1 MTVGV
6 ASLWSRFLI
15 LRIGT
20 SLGFALF
27 AFSLPLYRS
36 HTGHSILGIWSY
48 PFFALVAV
56 TYLGLAS
63 WVFRTLRPD
72 RMSTWSAHSKGAVAS
87 FELGVLLWGIAYFI
101 SALDDR
107 KNAGRVTNLDFVGSI
122 APIPSIL
129 EWLALCL
136 WALAALL
143 AIMPRF
149 KDRRDGIAVSVAA
162 TVFTL
167 LAVEGGLRVFFAIAP
182 MTQGFPTYAGELWA
196 RRYVSLNSEGFR
208 DAEHSKA
215 VDPSVL
221 RLLVVGDSFAYGE
234 GIKRTADRF
243 GEQVTGRLVEATG
256 KPWMSMNASRG
267 GTHTLDHI
275 EFLRRMLPY
284 RPRLVVLLYV
294 FNDIDYLFQ
303 VTPDWKASRYSPVG
317 VLYSNSHLFQQV
329 YMLFKRVA
337 GARIDGVAAYEDD
350 KLVSRHLVDVKRF
363 VTLAADHGASVFVV
377 PIDASV
383 ARSGGLRP
391 GHRNFVRLAEE
402 AEIPLIPALEVFKG
416 AEYDGLIVNWLD
428 LHPNE
433 RAYRIAA
440 THVADELRRRLSR
453 ARFLHDMG
461 KYRR

>member
-1 MTVGV
+1 M
-6 ASLWSRFLI
+6 ASLANLSSRLLA
-15 LRIGT
+15 LRMGT
-20 SLGFALF
+20 TLGLALF
-27 AFSLPLYRS
+27 AFSLLFYRS
-36 HTGHSILGIWSY
+36 HTDHSVFGIWSY
-48 PFFALVAV
+48 SFSALVAV
-56 TYLGLAS
+56 IYLGLAS
-63 WVFRTLRPD
+63 WVFRTLRPG
-72 RMSTWSAHSKGAVAS
+72 RIPTGSGQSQRAAAP
-87 FELGVLLWGIAYFI
+87 FELGVLFWGFAYFI

-107 KNAGRVTNLDFVGSI
+107 KNAGRITDLDFVGSI
-122 APIPSIL
+122 APIASIL

-136 WALAALL
+136 WALAVLL

-149 KDRRDGIAVSVAA
+149 RDRRGGIAVSVAA

-167 LAVEGGLRVFFAIAP
+167 LAVEGGLRIFFAIAP
-182 MTQGFPTYAGELWA
+182 MTQGFPTHAGELWT

-215 VDPSVL
+215 VDPAVL

-243 GEQVTGRLVEATG
+243 GEQLAGRLAAATG
-256 KPWMSMNASRG
+256 KSWVSMNASRG

-294 FNDIDYLFQ
+294 FNDIDYLFH

-317 VLYSNSHLFQQV
+317 VLYSNSYLFQQV
-329 YMLFKRVA
+329 YMLYTRVTS
-337 GARIDGVAAYEDD
+337 ARIDDVAAYEDD
-350 KLVSRHLVDVKRF
+350 KLVSRHLVDVERF
-363 VTLAADHGASVFVV
+363 VTLAAEHGARVFVV

-391 GHRNFVRLAEE
+391 GHRNFARLSEKAQ
-402 AEIPLIPALEVFKG
+402 IPLIPALEVFKG
-416 AEYDGLIVNWLD
+416 EKYDGLIVNWLD

-440 THVADELRRRLSR
+440 TRVADELHRRLSE
-453 ARFLHDMG
+453 
-461 KYRR
+461 

>member
-1 MTVGV
+1 MTVSV
-6 ASLWSRFLI
+6 ADLWSRFLT

-20 SLGFALF
+20 SFGFALF
-27 AFSLPLYRS
+27 AFSLLFYRS
-36 HTGHSILGIWSY
+36 HTGHSVFGIWSY

-63 WVFRTLRPD
+63 WVFRTLRPGP
-72 RMSTWSAHSKGAVAS
+72 MSTWSAHSKRAVAP
-87 FELGVLLWGIAYFI
+87 FELGVLLWGVAYLI
-101 SALDDR
+101 STLDDR
-107 KNAGRVTNLDFVGSI
+107 KNAGRITDLDFVGSI
-122 APIPSIL
+122 APAASIL

-136 WALAALL
+136 WASALL
-143 AIMPRF
+143 LTIMPRF
-149 KDRRDGIAVSVAA
+149 KDRRGGIAVSVAA

-182 MTQGFPTYAGELWA
+182 MTQGFPTHARELWA
-196 RRYVSLNSEGFR
+196 RRYVSLNSEEFR
-208 DAEHSKA
+208 DVEHSKA

-243 GEQVTGRLVEATG
+243 GEQVTARLVEATG

-284 RPRLVVLLYV
+284 RPRVVVLLYI
-294 FNDIDYLFQ
+294 FNDIDYLVR

-317 VLYSNSHLFQQV
+317 VLYSNSQLFQQV
-329 YMLFKRVA
+329 YMLFKRVT
-337 GARIDGVAAYEDD
+337 GVRIDDVAVYEDD

-363 VTLAADHGASVFVV
+363 VTLATDHGASVFVV

-391 GHRNFVRLAEE
+391 GHRNFVRLAEK
-402 AEIPLIPALEVFKG
+402 AGIPLVPALDVFKG
-416 AEYDGLIVNWLD
+416 AEYSGLTVNWLD

-440 THVADELRRRLSR
+440 SRVADELRRRLSE
-453 ARFLHDMG
+453 
-461 KYRR
+461 